1 MCVVVAV
8 GERVALLDDVRYE
21 LTACHEGWAR
31 RETNICRCRVT
42 TAREVLQMGKIS
54 FSLGEKKGFFRGSN
68 EDQILSLQNNDEDQT
83 FQS

>member
-8 GERVALLDDVRYE
+8 GEEVVVAAERVALLDDVRYE

-42 TAREVLQMGKIS
+42 TGRGDLQI
-54 FSLGEKKGFFRGSN
+54 F
-68 EDQILSLQNNDEDQT
+68 
-83 FQS
+83 